1 MHASPGPVSRMFH
14 SLIPTFANPRIQAA
28 LRSPL
33 LAVCAA
39 LAVASVCAALAH
51 RHAWV
56 MAVVLGV
63 ILVVGVV
70 YPLLAVVACR
80 RVGVSF
86 SRARAVEGESID
98 VAMRVHNR
106 GILPVLGLELGLIGG
121 RWLAIEPLHS
131 LRSGVTRAS
140 LSNLPRGPICR
151 SLATPGASP
160 SQARLTLRCAFPFDL
175 FTARRQATV
184 RLAGDIHPIVWPRPQ
199 RPSGGLPAEVP
210 SHAFLTRRAAPV
222 VAGCALPGVDE
233 PAGGRPHRHG
243 DPLRRVHWQQT
254 GRHGRLI
261 VRDAHRA
268 ADRQS
273 AVLVIAAS
281 TGPAGCFE
289 PALRV
294 AAYVID
300 HWTGLNRRDTYDR
313 IWLSVAGRVFDLSL
327 GASITEARSRLM
339 DALALAEPNDR
350 ADTPQ
355 AIAASLRRAGALD
368 AAVRWLVSPE
378 SLANAAFAQLRGA
391 ARADWR
397 VIAVESDATDPMPVT
412 HVGGGR

>member
-1 MHASPGPVSRMFH
+1 MFRA
-14 SLIPTFANPRIQAA
+14 LIPTFANPRIQAA

-39 LAVASVCAALAH
+39 IAVASVCASLAH

-80 RVGVSF
+80 LIGVSF

-121 RWLAIEPLHS
+121 RWLAIEPLS
-131 LRSGVTRAS
+131 PFGSGVTRAS

-160 SQARLTLRCAFPFDL
+160 SQPRLTLRCAFPFDL
-175 FTARRQATV
+175 FTARRQATAC
-184 RLAGDIHPIVWPRPQ
+184 LAGDINPIVWPRPQ
-199 RPSGGLPAEVP
+199 RPTGGLPPEVP
-210 SHAFLTRRAAPV
+210 SRAFLTRRAAPV
-222 VAGCALPGVDE
+222 VARCAMPGDDE
-233 PAGGRPHRHG
+233 PAGVRPHRHG

-254 GRHGRLI
+254 ARHGRLI
-261 VRDAHRA
+261 VRDAQRA
-268 ADRQS
+268 ADRQT

-289 PALRV
+289 QALRV

-300 HWTGLNRRDTYDR
+300 HWTGPNCRGRYDR
-313 IWLSVAGRVFDLSL
+313 IWLSVAGRVFDVSL

-350 ADTPQ
+350 TESPQ
-355 AIAASLRRAGALD
+355 ALAASLRRAGALD
-368 AAVRWLVSPE
+368 AALRWLVSPE
-378 SLANAAFAQLRGA
+378 GLANAAVARLRGA

-397 VIAVESDATDPMPVT
+397 VIAVECDATASMPVH